1 MGKSRLIHLRCQY
14 QPALHAG
21 CMRAF
26 DLAALP
32 SYSLWES
39 SYSLWESSAAYGG
52 AVDLPVGRSSPGPG
66 KRTRDTACG
75 LAGRAR
81 SRPLAVAAHLIKFPR
96 RFSVRRPCWCPGIRT
111 GHGPVQ
117 GRLSPGGQGRGV
129 GTVGR
134 LVRRAAHPRIP
145 YAARPA
151 VGPATRRWS
160 WWDR

>member
-1 MGKSRLIHLRCQY
+1 VAIRSSSMPPVVVTHRHDRGHAAPAAGPPGSLTDQQIINGKSRLIHLRCQY

-117 GRLSPGGQGRGV
+117 GRLSPGG
-129 GTVGR
+129 
-134 LVRRAAHPRIP
+134 
-145 YAARPA
+145 
-151 VGPATRRWS
+151 
-160 WWDR
+160 